1 MAEFRIAE
9 TDSFRRKIRKP
20 AYRGLYKKIN
30 EYVYPL
36 LRENPWFGPQIKRLK
51 GEFKNVLRFR
61 IGDYWL
67 FYIIREETILVI
79 ILDIEHRKD
88 AYR

>member
-1 MAEFRIAE
+1 LAEYRIAE
-9 TDSFRRKIRKP
+9 TDTFRRKIGNP
-20 AYRGLYKKIN
+20 AFRGLYRKIT
-30 EYVYPL
+30 EYVYPV

-61 IGDYWL
+61 IGDYRL
-67 FYIIREETILVI
+67 FYIVREREVLVL